1 MAMVDVAK
9 VNLVPSP
16 SSTPPQYVYNLI
28 VIDDEAN
35 SEEWEERK
43 RRDGIKRQDLGK
55 GYRITW
61 WGGDGDGGSWGHGS
75 LDFILKSFLF
85 VEEGDPIIAE
95 GDSFSF
101 TKSSRR

>member
-16 SSTPPQYVYNLI
+16 SSTPPQFVYNLI
-28 VIDDEAN
+28 VIGYEAN
-35 SEEWEERK
+35 SEERGGGEER
-43 RRDGIKRQDLGK
+43 GEGQDLGK

-75 LDFILKSFLF
+75 L
-85 VEEGDPIIAE
+85 
-95 GDSFSF
+95 
-101 TKSSRR
+101 